1 MITQQ
6 HSASINHADR
16 DLYARERVLNSA
28 IIAAEIRARADRG
41 TPSISKQDDAR
52 LPGRKRASK
61 PAIPL
66 GPSPFTA
73 ITI

>member
-28 IIAAEIRARADRG
+28 IIAAEIRARADRR

-61 PAIPL
+61 SAIPL